1 MRYAKTLIV
10 GVACIGAAW
19 AYGATPAAPSAPP
32 QGPAPK
38 PPEPLIDAMFKCG
51 QTRADAMFEEGTMSL
66 TIDANTYALKA
77 VPSASG
83 AKYEGDSS
91 KGKIV
96 FWSKGHDAT
105 LKVGGQSELKCTQ
118 IDDDEV
124 DSDEVDD

>member
-1 MRYAKTLIV
+1 MRTLIT

-19 AYGATPAAPSAPP
+19 AYGATTAAPSAPP
-32 QGPAPK
+32 KSAPK
-38 PPEPLIDAMFKCG
+38 PPEPLVDAMFKCG

-66 TIDANTYALKA
+66 TIDANTYSLKA

-96 FWSKGHDAT
+96 FWSKGHDAS
-105 LKVGGQSELKCTQ
+105 LKVGGQPEVKCTQ
-118 IDDDEV
+118 VDDDEV